1 VFAILMGALL
11 GIILGVGY
19 ALGRTS
25 DGYRAAVAT
34 IRETAIDETNPRARQ
49 ARGYAIGR
57 QRGLR
62 LAGCLV
68 MGGIGAIVGGT
79 FGILVWFLRG

>member
-1 VFAILMGALL
+1 L

-19 ALGRTS
+19 SLGRTS
-25 DGYRAAVAT
+25 DSYRAAVAS
-34 IRETAIDETNPRARQ
+34 IREIAIDENNPRARQ

-57 QRGLR
+57 QRGIR

-68 MGGIGAIVGGT
+68 MGALGAIAG
-79 FGILVWFLRG
+79 GILGLTVWLLHG